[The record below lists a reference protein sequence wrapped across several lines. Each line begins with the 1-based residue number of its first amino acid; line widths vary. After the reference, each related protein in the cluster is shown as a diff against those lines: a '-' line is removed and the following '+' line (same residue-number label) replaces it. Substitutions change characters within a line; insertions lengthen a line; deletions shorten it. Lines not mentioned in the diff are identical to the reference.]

1 MNMWHTFDLVL
12 VMLLVTLCTI
22 YVVYS
27 LGSLRIKRRML
38 EWLIRCLGLRAY
50 NLLSPKLGGCSG
62 CSDEIPRHESLKLR
76 PGHHG
81 IHGIRST
88 PDTKRHSGQD

>member
-12 VMLLVTLCTI
+12 VTLLVTLCTI

-62 CSDEIPRHESLKLR
+62 CSDGMPRHELPRKLR
-76 PGHHG
+76 PGHPG
-81 IHGIRST
+81 VRST
-88 PDTKRHSGQD
+88 PDAKRHSGQD